1 MTAIS
6 RETGKFWKLGSN
18 LSPLT
23 SYAWMLTQKENRKL
37 ADNDERRNELE
48 KVKNFAIQSKIY
60 QSLLGKLKFEGLR
73 SHGHFD

>member
-23 SYAWMLTQKENRKL
+23 SYAWMLTQKENLKL
-37 ADNDERRNELE
+37 ADSDERRNELE